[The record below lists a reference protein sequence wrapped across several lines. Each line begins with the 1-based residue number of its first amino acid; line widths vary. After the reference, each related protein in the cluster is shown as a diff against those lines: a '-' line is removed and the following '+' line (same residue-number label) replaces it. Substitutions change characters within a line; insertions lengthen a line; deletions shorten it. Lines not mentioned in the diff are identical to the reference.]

1 MKYMKR
7 YLRKTYLSE
16 KKKKTELEHVGW
28 SKLRMVKAMPRKV
41 AAKRAGTTK
50 VGIPHGV
57 VGGSILAFEATTAL
71 NQWWTAF
78 QDQELEQHG
87 L

>member
-1 MKYMKR
+1 
-7 YLRKTYLSE
+7 
-16 KKKKTELEHVGW
+16 
-28 SKLRMVKAMPRKV
+28 MVKAMPRKV